1 CEDALNLYKQR
12 WEIELVNDFYKNT
25 LELETVRQ
33 HDDYSVYGDE
43 FLNMLTLII
52 GNRIKNKFADSR
64 ILETK
69 TYRDVMK
76 IFKQYKK
83 IQMPYKNDIW
93 YETELP
99 KKSME
104 LIEKILYS

>member
-1 CEDALNLYKQR
+1 MLSGTWNVHQRKNETLCSSKKFSIERYEKIKHKFWTIVYVSDQDITCEDALNLYKQR

-52 GNRIKNKFADSR
+52 RKQNK
-64 ILETK
+64 E
-69 TYRDVMK
+69 
-76 IFKQYKK
+76 
-83 IQMPYKNDIW
+83 
-93 YETELP
+93 
-99 KKSME
+99 
-104 LIEKILYS
+104 